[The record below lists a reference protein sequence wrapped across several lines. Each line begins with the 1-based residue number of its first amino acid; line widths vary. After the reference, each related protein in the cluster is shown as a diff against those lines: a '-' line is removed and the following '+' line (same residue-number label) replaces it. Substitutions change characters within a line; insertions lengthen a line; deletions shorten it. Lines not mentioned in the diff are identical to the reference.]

1 MTYYYTYEGRTYEV
15 TITEVTE
22 DEAKP
27 KKPRIPLIIVQPNLT
42 EESNETGN

>member
-27 KKPRIPLIIVQPNLT
+27 KKPRIPLIIVQPGAVD
-42 EESNETGN
+42 ETNKTD